1 MFKLAK
7 LAKRSKSIID
17 PTEPVDKDS
26 LKNNI
31 IDAIRE
37 IHDPEIAVNI
47 YDLGLIYA
55 IELNDDFFATI
66 KMTLTAPACL
76 VAESLPVEVKA
87 VVRSVRGVS
96 DAAVELVWDPPWS
109 RACMSD
115 EAKLQLG
122 LW

>member
-7 LAKRSKSIID
+7 LAKRSKSIIN

-26 LKNNI
+26 LKNSI

-66 KMTLTAPACL
+66 KMTLTAPACP
-76 VAESLPVEVKA
+76 VAESLPAEVKS

-109 RACMSD
+109 QACMSD
-115 EAKLQLG
+115 EARLQLG